1 MSENNTPANNAAK
14 NKEIYELF
22 KYTLMGVIAAD
33 AGSRQP
39 EIVAKVA
46 MQMAKAAYDRRVHD
60 LGLTFCKTND

>member
-1 MSENNTPANNAAK
+1 MSENSAASNAAK

-46 MQMAKAAYDRRVHD
+46 MQMAKAAYERRVFD
-60 LGLTFCKTND
+60 LGQTFCKNND